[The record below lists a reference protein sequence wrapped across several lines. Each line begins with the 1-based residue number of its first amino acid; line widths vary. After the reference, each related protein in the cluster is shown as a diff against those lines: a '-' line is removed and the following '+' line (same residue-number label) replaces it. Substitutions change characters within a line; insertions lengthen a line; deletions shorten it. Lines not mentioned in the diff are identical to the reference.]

1 MPPISKPVKKKKRKV
16 GRPAF
21 SRKDIPEEFF
31 RYYDAYRY
39 GFMNKREFSEFLGVS
54 RPTLDRYFETIN
66 AKPPIVSKAENNRL
80 KKKYCVSDD
89 TRDLLKFYEILKQ
102 MNGEEIRST
111 GIRGNAYKARFY
123 FRLRALQHR
132 DGELTIASI
141 YEALGNKR
149 HNTLDSNAESSEQ
162 SPGS

>member
-39 GFMNKREFSEFLGVS
+39 GFWNKREFAEYLCVS

-66 AKPPIVSKAENNRL
+66 AKPPIVTKAENNRL
-80 KKKYCVSDD
+80 RKQYGVGNHISDII
-89 TRDLLKFYEILKQ
+89 RFYEILKG
-102 MNGEEIRST
+102 MNGEEVRST
-111 GIRGNAYKARFY
+111 AVRANAMQMRFY
-123 FRLRALQHR
+123 FRMRALQRR

-149 HNTLDSNAESSEQ
+149 RNTLDSNAESSEQ

>member
-1 MPPISKPVKKKKRKV
+1 MTTIKKTVRKKKRKV

-39 GFMNKREFSEFLGVS
+39 GFWNKREFAEYLCVS

-66 AKPPIVSKAENNRL
+66 AKPPLVSKAENNRL
-80 KKKYCVSDD
+80 RKQYSVGDD
-89 TRDLLKFYEILKQ
+89 IRDLLEFYKILKGQ
-102 MNGEEIRST
+102 HGEKVTST
-111 GIRGNAYKARFY
+111 GLYGNAVQMRFY
-123 FRLRALQHR
+123 FRMRAIQRR

-141 YEALGNKR
+141 YEALGNRVSKTPD
-149 HNTLDSNAESSEQ
+149 NDE
-162 SPGS
+162 